1 MSENLLLILRI
12 NEEFYASIYKG
23 DPVILSLTISNSA
36 TMEDEQYNSYLD
48 DEIAE
53 LNMRLEKEEITE
65 EEYNTEKEN
74 LESQKIQIDFP
85 EIGVEGA
92 PWYEAV
98 SFHTGSEE
106 TWEPLKWELEELHH
120 SPLEDSVVLVSEQLA
135 YLEYALSPDK
145 AESMPEGPFEV
156 KAVLGD
162 VESNSVLIG
171 FSREEDPEP
180 TDDKNIMIARY
191 LMTTGALVAA
201 ESLIGKMTEGA
212 PDSTQSHIMM
222 GEYYEAAGDYEKA
235 LESFKLALE
244 AFEREN
250 PDEYEPPIYI
260 EAMIA
265 ELTLLTGAAV
275 EETTDEDDSLE

>member
-1 MSENLLLILRI
+1 MSEKLMLILKI

-36 TMEDEQYNSYLD
+36 TMEDEQYNRYLD
-48 DEIAE
+48 DEISE
-53 LNMRLEKEEITE
+53 LNERLEKEELTE
-65 EEYNTEKEN
+65 EAYNTEKEN
-74 LESQKIQIDFP
+74 LESQKTQIDFP
-85 EIGVEGA
+85 EIGTEEA

-120 SPLEDSVVLVSEQLA
+120 SPLEDNVVLISEQQA
-135 YLEYALSPDK
+135 YLEYALSPEK
-145 AESMPEGPFEV
+145 AESM
-156 KAVLGD
+156 
-162 VESNSVLIG
+162 S
-171 FSREEDPEP
+171 
-180 TDDKNIMIARY
+180 
-191 LMTTGALVAA
+191 ALVAA

-250 PDEYEPPIYI
+250 PDEYEPPVYI

-275 EETTDEDDSLE
+275 EETTDEDDPEE